1 MSSQRGAR
9 PQIKSHAN
17 PRKAKR
23 MWVFGNRISRIDT
36 RVTRPYSSLSQIQK
50 ADPWTDMLPSKR
62 TVKKALNAEKG
73 AFCMSRKNKFSS
85 ELKKKVVRMCLLKRA
100 GKLLLS
106 LCTLSHSQQR
116 QPLALYTIAETGDF
130 ITKKQI
136 RTRLQ
141 KEVRSDLLGMV
152 HHRGLEPRTH

>member
-136 RTRLQ
+136 RTHLQ